1 MRRLSSII
9 LLIVLSVSLLAQ
21 KSPHGDSFKA
31 NCDDCHKT
39 DGWKVDLSKVS
50 FDHSGTK
57 FPLVGQHQSVN
68 CKQCHT
74 SLEFA
79 KAQTECNACHSD
91 VHEQTVG
98 NECARCHTPNS
109 WMVTNI
115 TKLHQQSRFPLIG
128 PHRTAD
134 CKDCHKN
141 LLSAS
146 ASAIPP
152 SSRLRFDPMG
162 IECYDCHKA
171 NYIATTRP
179 NHKAANYSTNCTD
192 CHNMNS
198 YEWKGAGINHNFF
211 PLTGVHATDD
221 CNKCHKSGVF
231 TGLSHEC
238 VSCHQADYASAS
250 NPNHASLNFS
260 TNCKD
265 CHTLSAGWKPADY
278 KDHDAVF
285 PIYSGKHNGQ
295 WNTCADCHTNP
306 ANYSEYSCTTCHEH
320 SNKTEVD
327 NKHNGLSGYSFNS
340 IACYGCHPTG
350 SGVGKFD
357 HTAAGFPLTNGHAS
371 VDCAKCHTSGF
382 VGTSN
387 VCASCHTNNYNQTT
401 NPNHNVSGISNDCAA
416 CHTTIPGWKP
426 ATYPADHSKLQGAH
440 LPIANDCA
448 ACHKGVYSNLPKVCY
463 DCHSA
468 NYTQST
474 NPSHTAA
481 QFATTCADCHSQT
494 AWVPSTFDHS
504 SVYPLT
510 GAHATIAKDCIKCHV
525 KGYVNTPNTC
535 AGCHTTDYNQTTK
548 PNHATSQFPTTC
560 ETCHTPSS
568 WVPSTFNHTTV
579 YPLTGAHT
587 TVACNLCHTTGYIS
601 TPNTCAG
608 CHTINYN
615 QTTNPNHN
623 ASGISNDCASCH
635 TTNPGWKPVIY
646 PADHS
651 KLQGAHIPIANDCA
665 ACHKG
670 IYSNSPKVCYDC
682 HSANYTQSTNPSHTA
697 ARFATTCSDCHS
709 QTAWVPSTFDHSTV
723 YPLLGVHAT
732 IAKNCVQCHANGYPN
747 TPNTC
752 AGCHTTDYNQT
763 TKPNHATSQFPT
775 TCETCHTPSSW
786 VPSTFNHT
794 TVYPI
799 TGAHT
804 TVACN
809 LCHTT
814 GYINTPNTCAGC
826 HTTNYNQTTNPNHNA
841 SGISTDCASCHTT
854 NPGWKP
860 VTYPADHSKLQGAHV
875 PIANDCAACHKGI
888 YSNSPKVCYDCHS
901 ANYTQSTNPS
911 HTASLFPTTCAE
923 CHSQTAWVPS
933 TFDHNTVYPL
943 TGAHTT
949 IAKNCILCH
958 AKGYPNTPNT
968 CAGCHTTDYNQTT
981 NPNHTTSLFP
991 TTCET
996 CHTPSS
1002 WIPSTF
1008 NHTAVYPLTGAHT
1021 TVACVLCHKS
1031 GYVNTPN
1038 TCAGCHTNDFNQTTN
1053 PNHTAAK
1060 FPTTCETC
1068 HTPSAWV
1075 PSSFNHTSIY
1085 PLIGSHTTVA
1095 CTLCH
1100 TTGYV
1105 NTPNTCA
1112 GCHTNDFNQTT
1123 SPNHTT
1129 SLFPK
1134 TCETC
1139 HTPSAWVPST
1149 FNHTAVY
1156 PLTGAHTTVA
1166 CNLCHANGYPNTPT
1180 TCVGCHQND
1189 FNLSANPSHS
1199 KIGISTDCKTCHTTN
1214 PGWSPATFATH
1225 NTYYVL
1231 AGAHVSVACVTCH
1244 NGNYNTTPNTCAGCH
1259 QTKYNQTTSP
1269 NHTAAQFSNS
1279 CATCHSQSAWV
1290 PSTWSHT
1297 TYFPI
1302 SSGNHKQTC
1311 ATCHTNAANY
1321 AVFTCI
1327 TSACHAT
1334 AHNRN
1339 QGSAGCYSCHPTGRG
1354 G

>member
-1 MRRLSSII
+1 MRRLSSVI

-504 SVYPLT
+504 TVYPLT
-510 GAHATIAKDCIKCHV
+510 SAHATIAKDCIKCHV

-579 YPLTGAHT
+579 YPL
-587 TVACNLCHTTGYIS
+587 
-601 TPNTCAG
+601 
-608 CHTINYN
+608 
-615 QTTNPNHN
+615 
-623 ASGISNDCASCH
+623 
-635 TTNPGWKPVIY
+635 
-646 PADHS
+646 
-651 KLQGAHIPIANDCA
+651 
-665 ACHKG
+665 
-670 IYSNSPKVCYDC
+670 
-682 HSANYTQSTNPSHTA
+682 
-697 ARFATTCSDCHS
+697 
-709 QTAWVPSTFDHSTV
+709 
-723 YPLLGVHAT
+723 
-732 IAKNCVQCHANGYPN
+732 
-747 TPNTC
+747 
-752 AGCHTTDYNQT
+752 
-763 TKPNHATSQFPT
+763 
-775 TCETCHTPSSW
+775 
-786 VPSTFNHT
+786 
-794 TVYPI
+794 